1 MPTINVTKSFP
12 FSPDG
17 KTVIEYDKGQHDVS
31 ERCAVVAVDQLKVAT
46 LISDEDKGSAEKEA
60 EAQKQA
66 EAKAA
71 ADAEAKA
78 LEEKAKAETEAKAA
92 ETKAAKAT
100 TKK

>member
-17 KTVIEYDKGQHDVS
+17 KTVIEYEKGQHDVT
-31 ERCAVVAVDQLKVAT
+31 ERCAQVAVEQLKVAT
-46 LISDEDKGSAEKEA
+46 LLSDGDKAKAEA
-60 EAQKQA
+60 EAKAKA
-66 EAKAA
+66 ETEEKAA

-78 LEEKAKAETEAKAA
+78 LEEKAKAEAEAKAA
-92 ETKAAKAT
+92 EAKASKAT